1 MNREETYAAWKELR
15 THVDPDAGFADRV
28 MEQIRR
34 QEQARPGH
42 RTQPSRGRRVW
53 RTQAVA
59 ALLVVFLGLAV
70 GWRRT
75 ALQSALLCA
84 VFLGLFSVGFMSAAR
99 GLLFTAGGLLLVA
112 DFMLL
117 SARRRTTGEQAT
129 ALSPVPDGAVEAGTT
144 QG

>member
-1 MNREETYAAWKELR
+1 MKKNQK
-15 THVDPDAGFADRV
+15 
-28 MEQIRR
+28 
-34 QEQARPGH
+34 
-42 RTQPSRGRRVW
+42 
-53 RTQAVA
+53 
-59 ALLVVFLGLAV
+59 LVIPVL
-70 GWRRT
+70 
-75 ALQSALLCA
+75 LLCA

-129 ALSPVPDGAVEAGTT
+129 ALSPVPDGAVEAGAT